1 MRIMIVDDEKYALK
15 HLCSIVEQAAPGAE
29 ITCFDKYDNAVAEA
43 RLKNYDV
50 AFLDIQMPE
59 KDGLSLAKELKY
71 IYKDINIVFV
81 TGYSQYAL
89 DALRL
94 HCSGYVL
101 KPAKKE
107 DIEDALANLRTP
119 IQYNDNKLRVQ
130 CFGSFEVFYNNKP
143 VDFDRSKARELFAYL
158 IDRRGAAATTGELC
172 GILWEEKSADESNKH
187 YLRNLIASLKK
198 SLKTCGAEDV
208 FICKRNYFAVNA
220 EKIECDYYKYLEHD
234 AAAVNSYKGEYM
246 AQYGWAEM
254 TLAELEKTNKKRE
267 NP

>member
-1 MRIMIVDDEKYALK
+1 
-15 HLCSIVEQAAPGAE
+15 
-29 ITCFDKYDNAVAEA
+29 
-43 RLKNYDV
+43 
-50 AFLDIQMPE
+50 MPE
-59 KDGLSLAKELKY
+59 KSGIALAKELKD

-89 DALRL
+89 DALKI

-107 DIEDALANLRTP
+107 DIEDALANLRAP

-143 VDFDRSKARELFAYL
+143 VNFDRSKTKELFAYL

-172 GILWEEKSADESNKH
+172 GILWDEKSADESSKH

-198 SLKTCGAEDV
+198 SLKVCDAEDV
-208 FICKRNYFAVNA
+208 FICKRNYFAVNS
-220 EKIECDYYKYLEHD
+220 EKIECDYYKYLERD

-246 AQYGWAEM
+246 AQYSWAEM
-254 TLAELEKTNKKRE
+254 TLADLEKNK
-267 NP
+267 

>member
-1 MRIMIVDDEKYALK
+1 MNCIIVDDEPVARKGMKSL
-15 HLCSIVEQAAPGAE
+15 VEQIPQLTLVGSFNNAIAASAYINE
-29 ITCFDKYDNAVAEA
+29 YTVDLI
-43 RLKNYDV
+43 
-50 AFLDIQMPE
+50 FLDIQMPE
-59 KDGLSLAKELKY
+59 KDGLELAKELKD

-89 DALRL
+89 DALKI

-107 DIEDALANLRTP
+107 DIEDALANLRAP

-143 VDFDRSKARELFAYL
+143 VNFDRSKAKEIFAYL

-172 GILWEEKSADESNKH
+172 GILWDGKSADESSKH

-198 SLKTCGAEDV
+198 SLKVCDAEDV
-208 FICKRNYFAVNA
+208 FICKRNYFAVNS
-220 EKIECDYYKYLEHD
+220 EKIECDYYKYLERD

-246 AQYGWAEM
+246 SQYSWAEM
-254 TLAELEKTNKKRE
+254 TLAELEKNK
-267 NP
+267 